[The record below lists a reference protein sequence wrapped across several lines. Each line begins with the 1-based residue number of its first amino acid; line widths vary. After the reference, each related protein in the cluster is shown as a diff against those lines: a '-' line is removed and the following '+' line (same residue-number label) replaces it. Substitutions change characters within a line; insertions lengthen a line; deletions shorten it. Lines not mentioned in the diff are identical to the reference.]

1 MAPIL
6 RVLKFLRPYQKEIAI
21 TVVLL
26 VCSVASDLATPSL
39 IQRIIDYGIA
49 PKDISVIVSTTALII
64 LVAALGAVATIG
76 NTIYA
81 VRVAQNLAADLRL
94 SIFSKIEDFSFG
106 NLDRFQTGQLIIRL
120 TSDVNIVQ
128 FMVLLGLRVF
138 IRAPLMIAGS
148 ISLMLLTNLEL
159 ARITLVILPIT
170 LIIAALFVWR
180 AQPLYLAVQNRLD
193 RLNTVLQENLAGVR
207 VVKAFVRMDRE
218 SARFKSA
225 NVDLT
230 NQSIKVVTFF
240 SVLFPSMLFVVNLS
254 ILSVVWYGGQQTIAG
269 RFTVGEILAFTNYL
283 LNSIFPLLFL
293 TIIAGQLSA
302 ANASA
307 QRIYEVMD
315 SEPKIKNSPEAKK
328 LSEIKGKVRF
338 EDVCFS
344 YAEKCVEPVLKDIN
358 LTAEPGQVVAILG
371 ATGSGKTSLVSLI
384 PRFYDV
390 ELGRVTIDD
399 IDVRDIALESL
410 TANIGVALQESVL
423 FTGSIRDNIRYGRPE
438 ASEEEVIEAAKAAQA
453 HEFITGFPE
462 GYGTEVGQRGVNL
475 SGGQKQRISIAR
487 AILVK
492 PKILILDDSTSSVD
506 VETEARIQ
514 EQLEKIMVGRTT
526 FIIAQRISTVLK
538 ADKIVI
544 LDQGKVA
551 AEGTHEELIRTSP
564 IYREI
569 FDSQLG
575 EGGLMQ

>member
-1 MAPIL
+1 M
-6 RVLKFLRPYQKEIAI
+6 RPYQKEIAI

-64 LVAALGAVATIG
+64 LLAALGAVATIG

-170 LIIAALFVWR
+170 LVIAALFVWR

-315 SEPKIKNSPEAKK
+315 SEPKIKNSPKAKK

-344 YAEKCVEPVLKDIN
+344 YTEKCIEPVLKDIN

-462 GYGTEVGQRGVNL
+462 GYDTEVGQRGVNL